1 LIKFKY
7 LIKKNKKGCSRLYD
21 HLNPDTLPGHL
32 KFL

>member
-1 LIKFKY
+1 LFD
-7 LIKKNKKGCSRLYD
+7 RLYD